1 MGFNGFLAVG
11 VGAAIGAWARWGLG
25 LMLNATIPT
34 LPLGTLA
41 ANLIGAYL
49 MGLFMGLFS
58 ISTFTTEFTPE
69 LRLFVMTG
77 LLGGLTTFSSFSA
90 ESVTL
95 LSRGQYGW
103 AASHLFIHI
112 LGSLAMTGLGL
123 LTIQLM
129 RA

>member
-58 ISTFTTEFTPE
+58 IK
-69 LRLFVMTG
+69 M
-77 LLGGLTTFSSFSA
+77 
-90 ESVTL
+90 
-95 LSRGQYGW
+95 
-103 AASHLFIHI
+103 FIY
-112 LGSLAMTGLGL
+112 L
-123 LTIQLM
+123 
-129 RA
+129 